1 MTRCVRSSARNVAQ
15 GVRSCRPSGAG
26 RPTPPRGDAPALFEP
41 ERGVTLGRV
50 MSHPSDLSD
59 PSSKDPPGSGAREL
73 TADDFER
80 LAAVFRPSWELDEAP
95 FSGPAN
101 LSAAEVESLQAR
113 GVASRVL
120 GTVPTTNG
128 SHAHAEQVAPSVVI
142 TEPPEPVPV
151 QPASPPPA
159 RSPAQP
165 QPRSVELRMAT
176 PAHAQA
182 LPTGRPAESS
192 LARPR
197 LPSLE
202 FDELPAF
209 ARRSKKPL
217 WIALSTV
224 AIALASF
231 GAWVLAGSSGQPRY
245 PAENVAP
252 APPKAITTAVETAA
266 RPAPEPA
273 PPPPPAASPPPPLP
287 TPVAAPASPPQP
299 AAARTPAT
307 PPKPPLPAPKAPPSR
322 PKAGGPTIVRDVPF

>member
-1 MTRCVRSSARNVAQ
+1 
-15 GVRSCRPSGAG
+15 
-26 RPTPPRGDAPALFEP
+26 
-41 ERGVTLGRV
+41 

-80 LAAVFRPSWELDEAP
+80 LAAVFRPSWELDDAP
-95 FSGPAN
+95 FTGPAN
-101 LSAAEVESLQAR
+101 LSSAEVESLQAKD
-113 GVASRVL
+113 VASRVL
-120 GTVPTTNG
+120 GTGPTTNG
-128 SHAHAEQVAPSVVI
+128 SHAYAEQAAPSVVI
-142 TEPPEPVPV
+142 TEPSEPVPL

-159 RSPAQP
+159 RSPAQA

-182 LPTGRPAESS
+182 LPTGRPAESPV
-192 LARPR
+192 ARPR
-197 LPSLE
+197 LPSLD
-202 FDELPAF
+202 FDEVPAF

-217 WIALSTV
+217 WIALSAV
-224 AIALASF
+224 AIALAGLGVWIS
-231 GAWVLAGSSGQPRY
+231 AGSSGRPPS

-252 APPKAITTAVETAA
+252 APPKAIATVVETAA

-273 PPPPPAASPPPPLP
+273 PPPPPAAPPPPPVP

-307 PPKPPLPAPKAPPSR
+307 PPKPPPAAPKATPSR